1 MEEIVMGADDLR
13 FFFHP
18 ASVAVIGASESPGKL
33 GHEILRNL
41 MDGGF
46 PGALYPIN
54 PKSDRILGF
63 QCFKNVKDIPEAVD
77 LAVVIIPAR
86 LVTQAIQD
94 CGEKG
99 IKGAIVISGGFSE
112 AGPAGEEL
120 QAALQEAAR
129 NCGVRVIGPNCQGVN
144 NPYHPLC
151 ASWPLLTHQ
160 GRVAVI
166 SQSGTVG
173 AAMMDWFSA
182 EQLGVSTFVSLGNRA
197 DVDETDLI
205 RYFEDDPHTRVIAV
219 YLEGLKDPAR
229 FEKAIEGLKK
239 PLVVLK
245 SGRTPKGKVAAES
258 HTKSLAG
265 ADAIYA
271 SLFRRYGVC
280 RAETIE
286 EFYDFAKA
294 RAYLEPPRGNS
305 LLFITTSGGAAILGT
320 DAAEREGLTVTPL
333 PPELAAKLEGV
344 VPAHAS
350 RSNPLDLTGDANAAM
365 FQKVIEL
372 ARPYYDTLAIIFGDP
387 ILDASRVVTPGSN
400 ELVIFLG
407 GAEVERTERIKMHQ
421 KGVPVFPSPE
431 RGIRSLSQVVP
442 GSYKVAPAT
451 TTYPIASGREQL
463 SVYASF
469 QFLES
474 QGFACIATRL
484 AESPGKAVHAAYQLG
499 FPVALK
505 IDSPDILHKS
515 DVGGV
520 RLNLL
525 SGNDVRSA
533 YTEMMEKARIRFPDA
548 RVNGAVV
555 SSMAPS
561 GLELIMGMTRDPQFG
576 PVIIFGLGGINVEL
590 FRDVT
595 MRLLPLTE
603 KDAYEMLHEIKS
615 APLLQGFR
623 GQPAVSEKALVSGL
637 LKLTQVAEQFPDI
650 MEIDLNPV
658 LAYGEGMVVV
668 DARIL
673 KK

>member
-1 MEEIVMGADDLR
+1 MGVDDLR
-13 FFFHP
+13 AFFHP
-18 ASVAVIGASESPGKL
+18 GSVAVIGASESPGKL
-33 GHEILRNL
+33 GHEILKNL
-41 MDGGF
+41 VDGGF
-46 PGALYPIN
+46 PGAIYPIN
-54 PKSDRILGF
+54 PKSERILGLA
-63 QCFKNVKDIPEAVD
+63 CFKNVQEIPDAVD

-86 LVTQAIQD
+86 LVPQTIKE

-99 IKGAIVISGGFSE
+99 IKGAVIISGGFSE
-112 AGPAGEEL
+112 TGVEGER
-120 QAALQEAAR
+120 LQETLQETAR
-129 NCGVRVIGPNCQGVN
+129 EYGVRLIGPNCQGVN

-151 ASWPLLTHQ
+151 ASWPLLTHK

-205 RYFEDDPHTRVIAV
+205 KYFEKDANTRVIAV
-219 YLEGLKDPAR
+219 YLEGLKDPVG
-229 FEKAIEGLKK
+229 FEKVIQGLKK

-271 SLFRRYGVC
+271 SLFQCYGVC

-294 RAYLEPPRGNS
+294 WAYMQPPKGNS
-305 LLFITTSGGAAILGT
+305 VLFITTSGGAAILGT
-320 DAAEREGLTVTPL
+320 DAAEREGLAVTPL
-333 PPELAAKLEGV
+333 PAELAAKLEGV

-365 FQKVIEL
+365 FQNVIEL
-372 ARPYYDTLAIIFGDP
+372 ARPYYDTLGVIFGDP
-387 ILDASRVVTPGSN
+387 IIDASRVVTPGAN

-407 GAEVERTERIKMHQ
+407 GAEVERTERIRMHQ
-421 KGVPVFPSPE
+421 NGVPVFPSPE
-431 RGIRSLSQVVP
+431 RAIRALAQVVP
-442 GSYKVAPAT
+442 AGCKVKPAT
-451 TTYPIASGREQL
+451 TTYPMATGREQL

-469 QFLES
+469 EFLES
-474 QGFACIATRL
+474 QGFACIASRF

-499 FPVALK
+499 FPVVLK

-525 SGNDVRSA
+525 SGNDVRLA
-533 YTEMMEKARIRFPDA
+533 YHDMMEKARSRFPEA

-603 KDAYEMLHEIKS
+603 EEAYKMLHEIKS

-623 GQPAVSEKALVSGL
+623 GQPAVNEKALVSGL
-637 LKLTQVAEQFPDI
+637 LKLTQIAEQFPDI

-658 LAYGEGMVVV
+658 LAYGEGIVVV

>member
-1 MEEIVMGADDLR
+1 MGSDDLR
-13 FFFHP
+13 AFFHP

-33 GHEILRNL
+33 GHEILKNL
-41 MDGGF
+41 IEGGF

-54 PKSDRILGF
+54 PKSERILGLG
-63 QCFKNVKDIPEAVD
+63 CFKNVKEIPDTVD

-86 LVTQAIQD
+86 LVPQAIQD
-94 CGEKG
+94 CGEKS
-99 IKGAIVISGGFSE
+99 IKGAIIITGGFSE
-112 AGPAGEEL
+112 AGAEGEQL
-120 QAALQEAAR
+120 QLAVKKIASDY
-129 NCGVRVIGPNCQGVN
+129 GVRLIGPNCQGVN

-151 ASWPLLTHQ
+151 ASWPLLTHR
-160 GRVAVI
+160 GRVAVV

-182 EQLGVSTFVSLGNRA
+182 EQLGVSSFVSLGNRA

-205 RYFEDDPHTRVIAV
+205 QYFEADPNTHVIAV

-229 FEKAIEGLKK
+229 FEKAIQTLKK

-245 SGRTPKGKVAAES
+245 AGRTPKGRVAAES

-265 ADAIYA
+265 ADAIYS
-271 SLFRRYGVC
+271 SLFQRYGVC

-286 EFYDFAKA
+286 EFYDFSKA
-294 RAYLEPPRGNS
+294 WAYLDPPKGNS
-305 LLFITTSGGAAILGT
+305 ILFITTSGGAAILGT
-320 DAAEREGLTVTPL
+320 DAAEREGLAVTPL
-333 PPELAAKLEGV
+333 PDSLAAALEGV
-344 VPAHAS
+344 IPPHAS
-350 RSNPLDLTGDANAAM
+350 RSNPLDLTGDANATM
-365 FQKVIEL
+365 FQNVIEL
-372 ARPYYDTLAIIFGDP
+372 ARDHYDTLGIIFGDP
-387 ILDASRVVTPGSN
+387 IVDASQVVTPGAN

-407 GAEVERTERIKMHQ
+407 GAEVERTERVRMHLNQ
-421 KGVPVFPSPE
+421 VPVFPSPE
-431 RGIRSLSQVVP
+431 RGIRALAQVVP
-442 GSYKVAPAT
+442 AGFKVKPAT
-451 TTYPIASGREQL
+451 TTYPMASGREQL

-474 QGFACIATRL
+474 QDFACIASRL

-525 SGNDVRSA
+525 SGNDVRLA
-533 YTEMMEKARIRFPDA
+533 YHDMMEQAKRRFPDA

-555 SSMAPS
+555 SSMAPT

-590 FRDVT
+590 FRDVS

-603 KDAYEMLHEIKS
+603 EEAYKMLHEIKS

-623 GQPAVSEKALVSGL
+623 GQPAVNEKALVAGL
-637 LKLTQVAEQFPDI
+637 MKLSEIAERFPDI

-658 LAYGEGMVVV
+658 LAYGDGIVVV

-673 KK
+673 KN